1 MWIIFLVEY
10 IIYYDLK
17 QLCSLFIVLFLL
29 AGLAHEG
36 QGELKY
42 IHSSETIL
50 KNQIVVEII
59 IFSWNQQTQLVKKH
73 K

>member
-29 AGLAHEG
+29 AGFAHAG

-42 IHSSETIL
+42 IHCSETFL